1 MNFKVKKINKKMTV
15 VDIMVED
22 SHTFIVGHSKMI
34 VHNCFLPHI
43 EDTKE
48 SLLSKSTETRM
59 LSMLGGGV
67 GLNFS
72 IRPRGE
78 KSTGIFPHLKTY
90 DADTI
95 AWKQGSTRR
104 GAIAAYLDINH
115 PEIQEFISVRDPF
128 GGDINR
134 KSLNIHHGI
143 NLTDD
148 FMHRVEQLSTRTDL
162 TKEEVEELD
171 KFPLVHDAVSKVDY
185 ASVKQLWQSIIET
198 RIATGE
204 PYCHFIDTSNF
215 SLPTFQK
222 ELGLKVRQSNLCS
235 EITLATGK
243 DYLGVN
249 RTAICCLSS
258 LNLSK
263 WEEWK
268 DHPTFVQ
275 DVVEMLDN
283 VIQRFIDD
291 GSKIPEISDA
301 VHSSKQERSIGIGA
315 LGWHEL
321 LQSKMLAFESPMA
334 VGLNKRIFKHIKE
347 KAVEATQRLAKER
360 GPCPDFIEYQSR
372 SLDNAYDI
380 PVRNANLLAVAPN
393 ASSSIILDTSP
404 SIEPIRAN
412 VYREEGSSGIF
423 MKRNKHLEKL
433 LESKDKNTSEIWS
446 DIIAH
451 DGSVQH
457 LKFLEDWE
465 KEVFKTAIEIDQKW
479 VLQHAADRQEYI
491 CQAQSLNLFFSPSAS
506 IEYISYIHLLA
517 WKMKIKTLYYFRSDT
532 VSKAAKLG
540 KSLER
545 EKIAQLKDLVSSE
558 ETVCIACE

>member
-1 MNFKVKKINKKMTV
+1 MNNKNNLKYENDSLFSEHALKRLKDGYMR
-15 VDIMVED
+15 ED
-22 SHTFIVGHSKMI
+22 ETSPQERFRFVADSFGSNKEHSDRIYEYASNLWLSFSTPLLAYGKNKNALP
-34 VHNCFLPHI
+34 VSCFLLHI

-48 SLLSKSTETRM
+48 SLLNKSTETRM

-104 GAIAAYLDINH
+104 GAIAAYSDINH

-222 ELGLKVRQSNLCS
+222 ELGLKVRQSNLC
-235 EITLATGK
+235 LTGDSMISIQYHGVEK
-243 DYLGVN
+243 VYRLDYFCEMFQLGFFD
-249 RTAICCLSS
+249 SS
-258 LNLSK
+258 VTVKSYNIN
-263 WEEWK
+263 
-268 DHPTFVQ
+268 T
-275 DVVEMLDN
+275 
-283 VIQRFIDD
+283 
-291 GSKIPEISDA
+291 
-301 VHSSKQERSIGIGA
+301 
-315 LGWHEL
+315 
-321 LQSKMLAFESPMA
+321 
-334 VGLNKRIFKHIKE
+334 NK
-347 KAVEATQRLAKER
+347 
-360 GPCPDFIEYQSR
+360 IEY
-372 SLDNAYDI
+372 NYVTA
-380 PVRNANLLAVAPN
+380 AA
-393 ASSSIILDTSP
+393 
-404 SIEPIRAN
+404 
-412 VYREEGSSGIF
+412 
-423 MKRNKHLEKL
+423 
-433 LESKDKNTSEIWS
+433 
-446 DIIAH
+446 
-451 DGSVQH
+451 
-457 LKFLEDWE
+457 
-465 KEVFKTAIEIDQKW
+465 KTAEVDELYEIEDVESGKIIQCT
-479 VLQHAADRQEYI
+479 AD
-491 CQAQSLNLFFSPSAS
+491 
-506 IEYISYIHLLA
+506 H
-517 WKMKIKTLYYFRSDT
+517 KIYTRNRGY
-532 VSKAAKLG
+532 VMA
-540 KSLER
+540 
-545 EKIAQLKDLVSSE
+545 KDLVE
-558 ETVCIACE
+558 DDELEIVV

>member
-1 MNFKVKKINKKMTV
+1 MIKIKVLKIESKVPVYDITVQDNHNFYANDVL
-15 VDIMVED
+15 
-22 SHTFIVGHSKMI
+22 
-34 VHNCFLPHI
+34 VHNCS
-43 EDTKE
+43 E
-48 SLLSKSTETRM
+48 
-59 LSMLGGGV
+59 
-67 GLNFS
+67 
-72 IRPRGE
+72 
-78 KSTGIFPHLKTY
+78 
-90 DADTI
+90 
-95 AWKQGSTRR
+95 
-104 GAIAAYLDINH
+104 
-115 PEIQEFISVRDPF
+115 
-128 GGDINR
+128 
-134 KSLNIHHGI
+134 
-143 NLTDD
+143 
-148 FMHRVEQLSTRTDL
+148 
-162 TKEEVEELD
+162 
-171 KFPLVHDAVSKVDY
+171 
-185 ASVKQLWQSIIET
+185 IIE
-198 RIATGE
+198 
-204 PYCHFIDTSNF
+204 
-215 SLPTFQK
+215 
-222 ELGLKVRQSNLCS
+222 
-235 EITLATGK
+235 ATGK

-301 VHSSKQERSIGIGA
+301 VHSAKQERSIGIGA

-360 GPCPDFIEYQSR
+360 GPCPDFIKYQSR

-433 LESKDKNTSEIWS
+433 LESKGKNTSEVWS

-465 KEVFKTAIEIDQKW
+465 KAVFKTAIEIDQKW

-517 WKMKIKTLYYFRSDT
+517 WRMKIKTLYYFRSDT